1 MKAIKFVAAAG
12 IVVAFWW
19 AIMVVI
25 LILPEPAR
33 AQTMLTETAE
43 IECGSHAEVAAG
55 LAGGYGEVLFAV
67 GTVREVKMETW
78 VNPETL
84 TWTVLMV
91 HADGKACM
99 IASGSDFSGAPNA

>member
-1 MKAIKFVAAAG
+1 MMILKAIGGAL
-12 IVVAFWW
+12 
-19 AIMVVI
+19 IMVATWFLIFVI
-25 LILPEPAR
+25 MFLAEPVR
-33 AQTMLTETAE
+33 AQVVTETTE
-43 IECGSHAEVAAG
+43 IQCGSHAEVAAG

-84 TWTVLMV
+84 TWTFLMV

>member
-1 MKAIKFVAAAG
+1 MMILKALGGALLMVAAWFL
-12 IVVAFWW
+12 IFV
-19 AIMVVI
+19 IMF
-25 LILPEPAR
+25 LAEPVH
-33 AQTMLTETAE
+33 AQTMLTGTTE
-43 IECGSHAEVAAG
+43 IQCGSHAEVAAG